1 MKDAVERITA
11 KGNSVLLFQ
20 LANRIGYHTC
30 NERETTKTNII
41 AMTTIGVKEG
51 EKMRVIEE
59 GESKT
64 LEEESSQSL
73 EEESSQSLEEENM
86 LVISSDDM
94 LFDTDNTRDVI
105 QMNDGLCNDSDIV
118 NWRLNAYPQL
128 RELVVGDNCLKYVKG
143 LQLRSMK
150 MLESVE
156 IGENCFTE
164 SETVLEVSGCKM
176 LEQLSIGAGSFLKLK
191 ELKLNRLESLERVEI
206 GEECFTENNGCFEI
220 CGCKKL
226 ESVKM
231 GSGSCVKW
239 SSFVMRDCGVEEV
252 SIGNDCFVSCVRV
265 VFESV
270 LDGMW

>member
-41 AMTTIGVKEG
+41 AMT
-51 EKMRVIEE
+51 RVGNKDEPMEDSEE
-59 GESKT
+59 EMSQA
-64 LEEESSQSL
+64 LEEEKLHLIDSD
-73 EEESSQSLEEENM
+73 EAFFVKDKKIN
-86 LVISSDDM
+86 VIH
-94 LFDTDNTRDVI
+94 
-105 QMNDGLCNDSDIV
+105 MNDRRCNDSDIV

-128 RELVVGDNCLKYVKG
+128 RELVVGDNCLKYVNG
-143 LQLRSMK
+143 LQLRNMK
-150 MLESVE
+150 KLESVE

-164 SETVLEVSGCKM
+164 SETVLDVSGCKK

-239 SSFVMRDCGVEEV
+239 NSFVMRDCGVEEV
-252 SIGNDCFVSCVRV
+252 SIGNDCFENCVRI

>member
-1 MKDAVERITA
+1 MERITA
-11 KGNSVLLFQ
+11 KGNSVFLFQ
-20 LANRIGYHTC
+20 LANRIGDFPYNTG
-30 NERETTKTNII
+30 ETNKTNII
-41 AMTTIGVKEG
+41 AMTTIGIKEG
-51 EKMRVIEE
+51 EKIRVIEE
-59 GESKT
+59 GASKA
-64 LEEESSQSL
+64 LEEESLQSL
-73 EEESSQSLEEENM
+73 EEESSQSLEENM

-118 NWRLNAYPQL
+118 NWRLNAYTRL
-128 RELVVGDNCLKYVKG
+128 RELEVGDNCLKYVKG

-164 SETVLEVSGCKM
+164 SETVLDVSGCKK

-191 ELKLNRLESLERVEI
+191 ELKLNRLESLEKVEI
-206 GEECFTENNGCFEI
+206 GEQCFTTKNGRFEI

-226 ESVKM
+226 ERVEM

-239 SSFVMRDCGVEEV
+239 NSFVMRDCGVEEV
-252 SIGNDCFVSCVRV
+252 SIGNNCFENCLRV

>member
-1 MKDAVERITA
+1 MERITA

-30 NERETTKTNII
+30 NKGETTKTNIF
-41 AMTTIGVKEG
+41 AMTTIGIKEG
-51 EKMRVIEE
+51 EKKRVIEE
-59 GESKT
+59 ESSKT
-64 LEEESSQSL
+64 LEEESSQSP
-73 EEESSQSLEEENM
+73 EEESSQSPEEENM

-94 LFDTDNTRDVI
+94 LFDTDNTRSVI

-118 NWRLNAYPQL
+118 NWRLNAYSRL
-128 RELVVGDNCLKYVKG
+128 RELVVGDNCLKYVNG
-143 LQLRSMK
+143 LQLRNMK

-156 IGENCFTE
+156 IGESCFTE
-164 SETVLEVSGCKM
+164 SETVLDVSGCKM

-191 ELKLNRLESLERVEI
+191 ELKLNRLESLERVVI

-220 CGCKKL
+220 SGCEKL
-226 ESVKM
+226 ESVEM

-239 SSFVMRDCGVEEV
+239 NSFVMRDCGVEEV
-252 SIGNDCFVSCVRV
+252 SIGTDCFENCVRI

-270 LDGMW
+270 LDAIQ

>member
-1 MKDAVERITA
+1 MERITT

-41 AMTTIGVKEG
+41 AMT
-51 EKMRVIEE
+51 RVGNKDEPMEDSEE
-59 GESKT
+59 EMSQA
-64 LEEESSQSL
+64 LEEEKLHLIDSD
-73 EEESSQSLEEENM
+73 EAFFVKDKKIN
-86 LVISSDDM
+86 VIH
-94 LFDTDNTRDVI
+94 
-105 QMNDGLCNDSDIV
+105 MNDRRCNDSDIV

-128 RELVVGDNCLKYVKG
+128 RELVVGDNCLKYVNG
-143 LQLRSMK
+143 LQLRNMK
-150 MLESVE
+150 KLESVE

-164 SETVLEVSGCKM
+164 SETVLDVSGCKK

-191 ELKLNRLESLERVEI
+191 ELKLNRLESLEKVEI

-220 CGCKKL
+220 SGCEKL
-226 ESVKM
+226 ESVEM

-239 SSFVMRDCGVEEV
+239 NSFVMRDCGVEEV
-252 SIGNDCFVSCVRV
+252 SIGNGCFENCVRI

>member
-1 MKDAVERITA
+1 MERITA

-73 EEESSQSLEEENM
+73 EEENM

-118 NWRLNAYPQL
+118 NWRLNVYSRL
-128 RELVVGDNCLKYVKG
+128 RELEVGDNCLKYVKG

-164 SETVLEVSGCKM
+164 SETVLDVSGCKM

-270 LDGMW
+270 LDGM